1 MGPLSLFYIFLKLGL
16 DVVKLRDKIS
26 IVKGMSPKTKTGG
39 RKMASLMNLN
49 TNEEIRKATD
59 AERAES
65 VEAAKH
71 DGGAGAIVVDGVT
84 CYVLD

>member
-1 MGPLSLFYIFLKLGL
+1 
-16 DVVKLRDKIS
+16 
-26 IVKGMSPKTKTGG
+26 
-39 RKMASLMNLN
+39 MASLMNLN

-65 VEAAKH
+65 GEAAKH
-71 DGGAGAIVVDGVT
+71 DGGAGAIVVEGIT